1 MSEACLGMASSAEH
15 RSIFKLQGGTGK
27 HVDGDVLDPLQ
38 CRPFQALVQL
48 SPPPRDP
55 GAQGSLKV
63 LPGFHAA
70 SAHFFEVSGLPPP
83 AGGFTPLTEHDHPD
97 LIDEELWTP
106 VARLPAR
113 WRDKHSR
120 GELPA
125 PSAAPSARGRAGV
138 VKALRGL
145 AAELRAL
152 EGAPLQPGDYVI
164 WDTRLPH
171 TTGDPDALCGH
182 ERPRQVFYCAYTL
195 AAECVALDA
204 GTDMPVFQAA
214 LASSHA
220 FEWLDGGPSLL
231 AARVLP
237 RLHAVLRAHRR
248 GARVAALAPPS
259 PTPWTSTLTHTP
271 PTLAGV
277 SHWCAHGT
285 GASPSPPSSARAARR
300 GSIRPGPR
308 PPSATTRRRR
318 ATCRRR

>member
-1 MSEACLGMASSAEH
+1 MASSAEH

-195 AAECVALDA
+195 AAECVALSAEQRSCRATGLHTSWAPTAQRHDEATASYVPAPLSELGRALYGYGDGWA
-204 GTDMPVFQAA
+204 GR
-214 LASSHA
+214 
-220 FEWLDGGPSLL
+220 GG
-231 AARVLP
+231 
-237 RLHAVLRAHRR
+237 
-248 GARVAALAPPS
+248 
-259 PTPWTSTLTHTP
+259 
-271 PTLAGV
+271 AG
-277 SHWCAHGT
+277 G
-285 GASPSPPSSARAARR
+285 GREARAARR
-300 GSIRPGPR
+300 
-308 PPSATTRRRR
+308 R
-318 ATCRRR
+318 AEQAHPHAASG